1 MIITKHWLYEWLE
14 LGDIST
20 DEICKALNAI
30 GLEVDS
36 EVLVRIPKG
45 VKIGFVKACEKHPD
59 ADKLNVCQ
67 VDLGDEVTQIVCG
80 AKNVAAGQYVPVAT
94 IGAVLGDDFKIKKA
108 KLRGVESNGMIC
120 SSTEIGLPKMND
132 GILVLDESIGE
143 LILGKELREYPLLND
158 DIIDIELT
166 ANRGD
171 CLSIHGVS
179 RDLSA
184 ALDVEKKK
192 PNLSFKE
199 DHRGVSRVLKLEVE
213 NSVECSVEYKFIEIK
228 ELKLPFLYA
237 FRLACV
243 ENLSENDI
251 ADYLSY
257 ATHSTGVLLR
267 AYPWED
273 EVTLSLKKNE
283 LGFDALYQG
292 DKELSVIGINQ
303 NRDIELKDEKYIIV
317 EASYIDPD
325 IISQKKSESDI
336 KTDDLFYKSSRG
348 SESDI
353 SFGMDYLCS
362 KLSEK
367 NDLSVYRGSQTYKV
381 ETPEKIV
388 KIEHKFI
395 NDFIGEEIE
404 PTKITEILSHLGF
417 SFRAV
422 DNVFAVTIP
431 PYRTDVKNRQDIIE
445 ELVRIIGI
453 DNIKSEP
460 LAFKEARRLG
470 SSYESYKKRIH
481 FRDKAAGIGFFE
493 AVHYFFDNLFLM
505 QKYGITSVKDEL
517 DVANPITKEL
527 NTLRTTLLLHAI
539 NSSSRNIKFGKR
551 SVKLF
556 EIGRVVD
563 ENRVEQN
570 RISFIF
576 SGEVEAPSVN
586 NHGKPKEID
595 FFEFSKMISQVVGEF
610 ELQKAEDKNLLVS
623 PYEYARV
630 IIDGKDAGFIGRAH
644 VSVEEEFDLPRTYI
658 CELDFDMLVY
668 ERVIVKAYSKFPA
681 LSRDLSL
688 LVPKSMKFSEIRE
701 HLNSILPDEVISFAP
716 IDIYESEE
724 LGDNLSVTV
733 KFHIQS
739 FEHTLED
746 EQITAIM
753 QNITDSLKE
762 KFGIMIR

>member
-1 MIITKHWLYEWLE
+1 MIITKHWLHEWLE

-20 DEICKALNAI
+20 EKICEALNAI

-36 EVLVRIPKG
+36 QESIKIPSG
-45 VKIGFVKACEKHPD
+45 VKVGLVKECEKHPD

-94 IGAVLGDDFKIKKA
+94 IGTVLGEDFKIKKA

-132 GILVLDESIGE
+132 GILVLDDSIGA
-143 LILGKELREYPLLND
+143 LVLGKELCEYPLLND
-158 DIIDIELT
+158 DIVDIELT

-184 ALDVEKKK
+184 ALDLEKKK

-213 NSVECSVEYKFIEIK
+213 NNIECSVEYKFVEIK

-237 FRLACV
+237 FRLACI

-251 ADYLSY
+251 VDYLSY

-267 AYPWED
+267 AYPWQE

-283 LGFDALYQG
+283 LGFDTLYQG
-292 DKELSVIGINQ
+292 DKELSIIGINQ
-303 NRDIELKDEKYIIV
+303 NSDFKVKDEKNVIV

-325 IISQKKSESDI
+325 IISQKKSESDV

-353 SFGMDYLCS
+353 SFGIEYLCA

-367 NDLSVYRGSQTYKV
+367 NDLSVYRGSQTYRV
-381 ETPEKIV
+381 DTPEKIV

-395 NDFIGEEIE
+395 NDFIGQEIE
-404 PTKITEILSHLGF
+404 TTKITEILSHLGF

-422 DNVFAVTIP
+422 DSVFAVTIP

-445 ELVRIIGI
+445 EIVRIIGI

-460 LAFKEARRLG
+460 LEFKESRRLG
-470 SSYESYKKRIH
+470 SSYEEYKKRTH
-481 FRDKAAGIGFFE
+481 FRYKAAGIGFFE
-493 AVHYFFDNLFLM
+493 AVHYFFDNLELM
-505 QKYGITSVKDEL
+505 QKYGITSVKEEL
-517 DVANPITKEL
+517 DIANPITKEL

-563 ENRVEQN
+563 ENRVEKN

-610 ELQKAEDKNLLVS
+610 KLIKAEDKNMLVS

-630 IIDGKDAGFIGRAH
+630 IIDGKDAGFIGRTH

-658 CELDFDMLVY
+658 CELDFDKLVY
-668 ERVIVKAYSKFPA
+668 KRVIAKAYSKFPA

-688 LVPKSMKFSEIRE
+688 LMPKNMRFSEVRE
-701 HLNSILPDEVISFAP
+701 YLNSILPDEVISFAP

-724 LGDNLSVTV
+724 LGENLSVTV

-739 FEHTLED
+739 FEYTLED
-746 EQITAIM
+746 EQITSIM
-753 QNITDSLKE
+753 DNITDSLKE
-762 KFGIMIR
+762 KFGIVIR